1 MENLVIYYANDNHLS
16 IILSE
21 YLKNKN
27 KERCQIITFFQ
38 EGIEKEIRTIKE
50 KTKNNMLDEIN
61 FRENVGSQNFN
72 INLENKEKEIIII
85 IRGNKEYTNKIY
97 NQIMENN
104 KIKEYNKIKI
114 IKCFN
119 IQKQENEIKENIK
132 ENKKIITTS
141 GERNVFVTS

>member
-104 KIKEYNKIKI
+104 KFKEYKQIKI

-141 GERNVFVTS
+141 GERNVF

>member
-27 KERCQIITFFQ
+27 KERCEIITFFQ

-61 FRENVGSQNFN
+61 FRENIAPQNFN

-85 IRGNKEYTNKIY
+85 IRGNKEYINEIY
-97 NQIMENN
+97 NQIIENN

-141 GERNVFVTS
+141 GECDVF

>member
-61 FRENVGSQNFN
+61 FRENVGSQNFK
-72 INLENKEKEIIII
+72 INVENKEKEIIII

-119 IQKQENEIKENIK
+119 IQKQENE
-132 ENKKIITTS
+132 NKRK
-141 GERNVFVTS
+141 

>member
-27 KERCQIITFFQ
+27 KERCEIITFFQ

-61 FRENVGSQNFN
+61 FRENVGSQNFK
-72 INLENKEKEIIII
+72 INVENKEKEIIII
-85 IRGNKEYTNKIY
+85 IRGNKEYINKIY

-141 GERNVFVTS
+141 GERNVF

>member
-27 KERCQIITFFQ
+27 KERCEIITFFQ

-61 FRENVGSQNFN
+61 FRENVGSQNFK
-72 INLENKEKEIIII
+72 INVENKEKEIIII

-132 ENKKIITTS
+132 ENKKIITTF
-141 GERNVFVTS
+141 GERNVF

>member
-61 FRENVGSQNFN
+61 FRENVGSQNFK
-72 INLENKEKEIIII
+72 INVENKEKEIIII
-85 IRGNKEYTNKIY
+85 IRGNKEYINEIY

-104 KIKEYNKIKI
+104 KFKEYKQIKI

-141 GERNVFVTS
+141 GECDIF

>member
-141 GERNVFVTS
+141 GECDIF

>member
-27 KERCQIITFFQ
+27 KERCEIITFFQ

-61 FRENVGSQNFN
+61 FRENVGSQNFK
-72 INLENKEKEIIII
+72 INVENKEKEIIII
-85 IRGNKEYTNKIY
+85 IRGNKEYINEIY

-104 KIKEYNKIKI
+104 KFKEYNKIKI

-141 GERNVFVTS
+141 GECDIF

>member
-61 FRENVGSQNFN
+61 FRENVGSQNFK
-72 INLENKEKEIIII
+72 INVENKEKEIIII

-104 KIKEYNKIKI
+104 KFKEYKQIKI

-141 GERNVFVTS
+141 GERNVF

>member
-61 FRENVGSQNFN
+61 FRENIAPKNFN
-72 INLENKEKEIIII
+72 LNLENKEKEIIII
-85 IRGNKEYTNKIY
+85 IRGNKEYINEIY
-97 NQIMENN
+97 NQIMEKN
-104 KIKEYNKIKI
+104 KFKEYKKIKI

-141 GERNVFVTS
+141 GERNVF

>member
-141 GERNVFVTS
+141 GERNVF

>member
-61 FRENVGSQNFN
+61 FRENVGSQNFK
-72 INLENKEKEIIII
+72 INVENKEKEIIII
-85 IRGNKEYTNKIY
+85 IRGNKEYINEIY

-104 KIKEYNKIKI
+104 KFKEYKQIKI

-141 GERNVFVTS
+141 GERNVF

>member
-1 MENLVIYYANDNHLS
+1 
-16 IILSE
+16 
-21 YLKNKN
+21 
-27 KERCQIITFFQ
+27 
-38 EGIEKEIRTIKE
+38 
-50 KTKNNMLDEIN
+50 MLDEIN

-104 KIKEYNKIKI
+104 KFKEYKQIKI

-141 GERNVFVTS
+141 GERNVF

>member
-27 KERCQIITFFQ
+27 KERCEIITFFQ

-61 FRENVGSQNFN
+61 FRENVGSQNFK
-72 INLENKEKEIIII
+72 INVENKEKEIIII

-104 KIKEYNKIKI
+104 KFKEYKQIKI

-141 GERNVFVTS
+141 GECDIF

>member
-61 FRENVGSQNFN
+61 FRENVGSQNFK
-72 INLENKEKEIIII
+72 INVENKEKEIIII

-141 GERNVFVTS
+141 GECNIF

>member
-27 KERCQIITFFQ
+27 KERCEIITFFQ

-50 KTKNNMLDEIN
+50 KTQNNMLDEIN

-141 GERNVFVTS
+141 GERNVF

>member
-1 MENLVIYYANDNHLS
+1 MEYLVIYYANDNHLS

-27 KERCQIITFFQ
+27 KERCEIITFFQ

-141 GERNVFVTS
+141 GERNVF

>member
-27 KERCQIITFFQ
+27 KERCEIITFFQ

-61 FRENVGSQNFN
+61 FRENIAPQNFK

-104 KIKEYNKIKI
+104 KFKEYKQIKI

-141 GERNVFVTS
+141 GERNVF

>member
-61 FRENVGSQNFN
+61 FRENVGSQNFK
-72 INLENKEKEIIII
+72 INVENKEKEIIII

-141 GERNVFVTS
+141 GECNVF

>member
-141 GERNVFVTS
+141 GEHNVF

>member
-61 FRENVGSQNFN
+61 FRENVGSQNFK
-72 INLENKEKEIIII
+72 INVENKEKEIIII

-141 GERNVFVTS
+141 GECDIFWKY

>member
-27 KERCQIITFFQ
+27 KERCEIITFFQ

-61 FRENVGSQNFN
+61 FRENVGSQNFK
-72 INLENKEKEIIII
+72 INVENKEKEIIII

-141 GERNVFVTS
+141 GECNVF

>member
-16 IILSE
+16 IILNE

-61 FRENVGSQNFN
+61 FRENVGSQNFK
-72 INLENKEKEIIII
+72 INVENKEKEIIII

-141 GERNVFVTS
+141 GERNVF

>member
-61 FRENVGSQNFN
+61 FRENVGSQNFK
-72 INLENKEKEIIII
+72 INVENKEKEIIII

-141 GERNVFVTS
+141 GEHNVF

>member
-61 FRENVGSQNFN
+61 FRENVGSQNFK
-72 INLENKEKEIIII
+72 INVENKEKEIIII

-141 GERNVFVTS
+141 GERNVF

>member
-27 KERCQIITFFQ
+27 KERCEIITFFQ

-61 FRENVGSQNFN
+61 FRENVGSQNFK
-72 INLENKEKEIIII
+72 INVENKEKEIIII

-141 GERNVFVTS
+141 GEHNVF

>member
-61 FRENVGSQNFN
+61 FRENVGSQNFK
-72 INLENKEKEIIII
+72 INVENKEKEIIII

-141 GERNVFVTS
+141 GECDIF

>member
-27 KERCQIITFFQ
+27 KERCEIITFFQ

-104 KIKEYNKIKI
+104 KIKEYKQIKI

-141 GERNVFVTS
+141 GERNVF

>member
-1 MENLVIYYANDNHLS
+1 MENLVVYYANDNHLS

-61 FRENVGSQNFN
+61 FRENVGSQNFK
-72 INLENKEKEIIII
+72 INVENKEKEIIII

-141 GERNVFVTS
+141 GECDIF